1 MKKLFLLPLLAL
13 LIGCQP
19 SKITRHWTAKNWQ
32 PKQYKQILVLAI
44 ATDTDNVLQSKME
57 DHLTEDLRNMGYYAI
72 AANTIYPS
80 GTFVKGDTNR
90 AIAAIAGRNFDAVF
104 TLVLLDKQKEKF
116 YVPGRITDSLRAG
129 QNSRFE
135 QYMNSV
141 NDRIYTPGYYG
152 EQTRFTWECNF
163 YDGAS
168 KQIIYSARTRT
179 FDYASTTILAHTF
192 GQLISYDLIKRKI
205 LTKPPAENY

>member
-1 MKKLFLLPLLAL
+1 MKKIFFIPLLL
-13 LIGCQP
+13 LFVACQP

-32 PKQYKQILVLAI
+32 PRPYKQILVLAI
-44 ATDTDNVLQSKME
+44 ASDTDNVMQSKME

-72 AANTIYPS
+72 AANKIYQP
-80 GTFVKGDTNR
+80 GTFVKGDTSR

-116 YVPGRITDSLRAG
+116 YVPGRITDSLRTG

-135 QYMNSV
+135 QYMNAV
-141 NDRIYTPGYYG
+141 NDKIYTPGYYG

-163 YDGAS
+163 YDGIS
-168 KQIIYSARTRT
+168 RQIIYSARTRT

-192 GQLISYDLIKRKI
+192 GQLLSYDLVKRKI
-205 LTKPPAENY
+205 LTKPPSENY